1 MLSEFT
7 KQFQILSRRQR
18 AVGLA
23 LLTLAGATWYGL
35 AHIGGPTQGHSEVS
49 SQSRKGLQRYTP
61 TPAEWASL
69 TIQPVTE
76 RAFRAEHVTEG
87 KIAVDEDRSTPVFSP
102 YAGRV
107 TKLLARPGDSVG
119 QGQPLFVIEAAD
131 TVQAQNDFIA
141 AMTGL
146 NKARSALDLAQLQH
160 KRAKDLFEGK
170 AVPLK
175 DYQQAEATLTQA
187 QNDLRSTQTALEAAR
202 NKLRILGFTDE
213 AIATFQEMGRIN
225 PETTIF
231 APIAGTVVQRKIGP
245 GQYVNSGASDPVFV
259 IGDLSTVWLTAFVR
273 ETEAS
278 NVSVGQE
285 ISFNALALPGR
296 PLTARI
302 NYVSAA
308 IDPSSR
314 RLLVRATIDNK
325 DGVFKPEM
333 FANVTIYSGGDRPGV
348 GLFAAVII
356 GGLVAFQQLNI
367 EAYPDPTPP
376 MVDIVTQSAGL
387 SAEEIERY
395 ITIPLE
401 TQVAG
406 IKNLNVIRT
415 ISLYGLSDVKLQ
427 FSFDFTYDQALQQ
440 VLNRLS
446 QLAPLL
452 NSAQPQISPLSP
464 IGEIYRYRL
473 VGPPNYSVLDLKTLQ
488 DWVLQRRFR
497 TVPGV
502 IDVTGWGGRTKTY
515 ELQVDFNKLVAY
527 GLTLP
532 QLLQAVS
539 NS

>member
-1 MLSEFT
+1 MASKFT
-7 KQFQILSRRQR
+7 KQLQMLSGRQL
-18 AVGLA
+18 AVAAA
-23 LLTLAGATWYGL
+23 LLALAGAALYGL
-35 AHIGGPTQGHSEVS
+35 VHNSGATQQNSEVS

-61 TPAEWASL
+61 SPAEWASL
-69 TIQPVTE
+69 TIQPVTK

-107 TKLLARPGDSVG
+107 TKLLARPGDSVV

-175 DYQQAEATLTQA
+175 DFQQAEANLIQA

-213 AIATFQEMGRIN
+213 AISTFQDKGSIN
-225 PETTIF
+225 REITIF
-231 APIAGTVVQRKIGP
+231 SPITGTVVQRKIGP

-273 ETEAS
+273 ETDAS

-285 ISFNALALPGR
+285 ISFNVLALPGR

-308 IDPSSR
+308 IDPATR

-325 DGVFKPEM
+325 EGLLKPEM
-333 FANVTIYSGGDRPGV
+333 FANVTIYSPGDH
-348 GLFAAVII
+348 AAVGVPKQALIYEGNQVRVWVAHEDKSI
-356 GGLVAFQQLNI
+356 ELRQIKPGLINGDLVEVEGNLKPGEQ
-367 EAYPDPTPP
+367 
-376 MVDIVTQSAGL
+376 IVTKG
-387 SAEEIERY
+387 
-395 ITIPLE
+395 
-401 TQVAG
+401 
-406 IKNLNVIRT
+406 
-415 ISLYGLSDVKLQ
+415 SL
-427 FSFDFTYDQALQQ
+427 F
-440 VLNRLS
+440 
-446 QLAPLL
+446 
-452 NSAQPQISPLSP
+452 
-464 IGEIYRYRL
+464 
-473 VGPPNYSVLDLKTLQ
+473 
-488 DWVLQRRFR
+488 
-497 TVPGV
+497 
-502 IDVTGWGGRTKTY
+502 IDRAASG
-515 ELQVDFNKLVAY
+515 
-527 GLTLP
+527 
-532 QLLQAVS
+532 S
-539 NS
+539 